1 MSFFDVL
8 FASALT
14 GVFAGGCSTIGTYFT
29 NKLVIKHL
37 DQLENKIK
45 KAKVVK

>member
-8 FASALT
+8 VASALT
-14 GVFAGGCSTIGTYFT
+14 GVFAGGCSTIGAYFS

-37 DQLENKIK
+37 DSLEK
-45 KAKVVK
+45 KLKDVKK